1 MIERILKLL
10 SDSGITAK
18 KLTED
23 INISS
28 SAISEWKKGKGKPSA
43 EAIIKI
49 AEYFNVSTD
58 YILLGKNINEIDN
71 KILNLFHQL
80 NEDNQDIIIGKIKE
94 LIKEQKS
101 EKSITPD
108 SKLK

>member
-58 YILLGKNINEIDN
+58 YILLGKNINEIDD
-71 KILNLFHQL
+71 KILNTFHQL
-80 NEDNQDIIIGKIKE
+80 NEDNKDIIIGKMKE
-94 LIKEQKS
+94 LLKEQKYDVSVTTDS
-101 EKSITPD
+101 ESN
-108 SKLK
+108 